1 MKNIYITK
9 HIFRKLKFKILLQ
22 KCNLSMNNKSIIRN
36 KLNQQR
42 ASLTSD
48 QVKQM
53 SLRICDNILS
63 SDVFNKSDCIA
74 MYFALFNEV
83 NLSSLLQTNKNLCLP
98 VVQADKAMTFHQYDE
113 NTVMSKNKY
122 GILEPQN
129 GLIIAA
135 NDIDLCLMPLV
146 GFNRNGD
153 RQGMGGGYYDR
164 YFADNK
170 TQEKPTILAGIAY
183 DFQEDD
189 TIQSELWDIPL
200 DMIFT
205 NKEVIYCGQPR

>member
-1 MKNIYITK
+1 
-9 HIFRKLKFKILLQ
+9 
-22 KCNLSMNNKSIIRN
+22 MNNKSTIRT

-53 SLRICDNILS
+53 SQSVSDNILS
-63 SDVFNKSDCIA
+63 SDVFDNCEVIA
-74 MYFALFNEV
+74 NYSALLNEV
-83 NLSSLLQTNKNLCLP
+83 NLSSLLQTNKQLYLP
-98 VVQADKAMTFHQYDE
+98 VVQADNAMTFHHYDN
-113 NTVMSKNKY
+113 NTLMSKNKY

-129 GLIIAA
+129 DLIITAS
-135 NDIDLCLMPLV
+135 DIDLCLMPLV

-153 RQGMGGGYYDR
+153 RLGMGGGYYDR
-164 YFADNK
+164 YFEFNQK
-170 TQEKPTILAGIAY
+170 QKKPTILAGIAY

-189 TIQSELWDIPL
+189 TIQNQQWDIPL

-205 NKEVIYCGQPR
+205 NKEVIYCG